1 MEHERGET
9 TEPPEPPQEEAPP
22 PFDPDPALIQHLE
35 RGGKPSEAEV
45 REVAERT
52 KR

>member
-1 MEHERGET
+1 MEEEPQHT
-9 TEPPEPPQEEAPP
+9 TEPPEPPQEAPP

-45 REVAERT
+45 RAAAERT
-52 KR
+52 KK